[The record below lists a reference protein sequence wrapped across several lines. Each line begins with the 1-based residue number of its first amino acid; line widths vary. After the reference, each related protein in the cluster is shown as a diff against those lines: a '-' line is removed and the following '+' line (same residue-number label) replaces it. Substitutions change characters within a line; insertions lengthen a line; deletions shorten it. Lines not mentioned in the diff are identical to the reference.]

1 MSRIVIVPHQTA
13 EVGARL
19 KADLPDDYTELAVRA
34 EATIRDLTRP
44 YPLTARLYEDLVTD
58 QRLMAHWNLS
68 NYTTVSKLSYNDHG
82 PIHARVVTSYTMQI
96 MTLLM
101 NASVPMDVIE
111 SGAGGADD
119 AFLVT
124 LAGIMLHD
132 IGNAV
137 HRSNHELIGVQLA
150 QPLLE
155 TYLPALYPDLEQR
168 HLIEDFIFSA
178 VMCHDV
184 TPPPLFMECAV
195 VAVADGCDM
204 TKGRARL
211 PFDLGKVDIHAVSA
225 LAIEEVNIGKGED
238 MPVEISVLMSNSAG
252 IFQVEQTLIRK
263 LLVTPLKNY
272 VTVRASTIN
281 PGDTCDKRIVHSVQL
296 RDGRLSPAND

>member
-34 EATIRDLTRP
+34 EATIRELTQP
-44 YPLTARLYEDLVTD
+44 YPLTARLYENLVND
-58 QRLMAHWNLS
+58 ARLMAHWNLS

-82 PIHARVVTSYTMQI
+82 PIHARVVTSYSMQI

-101 NASVPMDVIE
+101 AANVPMDVIQ
-111 SGAGGADD
+111 SGAGEADD

-132 IGNAV
+132 IGNSV
-137 HRSNHELIGVQLA
+137 HRSNHELIGIQLA

-155 TYLPALYPDLEQR
+155 SYLPALYPDLEQR
-168 HLIEDFIFSA
+168 QLIEDFIYSA
-178 VMCHDV
+178 VICHDV
-184 TPPPLFMECAV
+184 VPPPLFMECAV

-204 TKGRARL
+204 TKGRARM

-225 LAIEEVNIGKGED
+225 LAIEEVNISKGED
-238 MPVEISVLMSNSAG
+238 VPVEISVLMSNSAG

-263 LLVTPLKNY
+263 LLVTPLKTY

-281 PGDTCDKRIVHSVQL
+281 PGDTCDKRILHSVRL
-296 RDGRLSPAND
+296 RDGRLSPTND